1 MDRRNFLLAAV
12 AVSAGCARSATA
24 WAMETTGT
32 APLGLQLYSV
42 RNLMA
47 ANMPA
52 TLERV
57 ARAGYRDVE
66 FAGYF
71 NHSPASI
78 KGMLGAVGLQAPSAH
93 LPYSAFLESPEKVLE
108 HATAMGH
115 QFVVVP
121 WLDTDARSLDQYRE
135 HAENFNR
142 WGELC
147 KSAGVQ
153 FAYHNHQFEFQE
165 TEGTLPFDLLLAET
179 DPSLVQFELDLAWA
193 SAANA
198 DPVAYFKAWPGR
210 FPMIHIKDFDASGNE
225 ADVGDGDVP
234 FAAIFEHLDTAG
246 VKHGFIERDNS
257 KDINYSLQHN
267 FDAIEPLWTLH
278 MAPGN

>member
-1 MDRRNFLLAAV
+1 MDRRSFLLAA
-12 AVSAGCARSATA
+12 AAMAAGCSRTA
-24 WAMETTGT
+24 ETGVTEMTRT
-32 APLGLQLYSV
+32 APLGIQLYSV
-42 RNLMA
+42 RVLMA
-47 ANMPA
+47 ADVTA
-52 TLERV
+52 TLELI
-57 ARAGYRDVE
+57 ASTGYREVE

-71 NHSPASI
+71 DYSPADLKAI
-78 KGMLGAVGLQAPSAH
+78 LAAVGLQAPSAH

-121 WLDTDARSLDQYRE
+121 WLDPESRSLDHYRA

-147 KSAGVQ
+147 KGAGIQ
-153 FAYHNHQFEFQE
+153 FAYHNHQFEFEE

-193 SAANA
+193 RAAKA
-198 DPVAYFKAWPGR
+198 DSVAYFKAWPGR
-210 FPMIHIKDFDASGNE
+210 FPMLHIKDVDASGNE
-225 ADVGDGDVP
+225 ADIGDGDVA
-234 FAAIFEHLDTAG
+234 FASIFEYLDTAG

-257 KDINYSLQHN
+257 KDVNYSLQHN
-267 FDAIEPLWTLH
+267 FDAIEPLWTSH
-278 MAPGN
+278 MGSKT

>member
-1 MDRRNFLLAAV
+1 MDRRSFLLAA
-12 AVSAGCARSATA
+12 AAMAAGCSRTAEKGVTEMAR
-24 WAMETTGT
+24 T
-32 APLGLQLYSV
+32 APLGIQLYSV
-42 RNLMA
+42 RELMA
-47 ANMPA
+47 VDVAA
-52 TLERV
+52 TLELI
-57 ARAGYRDVE
+57 ANTGYREVE

-71 NHSPASI
+71 DHSPADLKAI
-78 KGMLGAVGLQAPSAH
+78 LGAVGLQAPSAH
-93 LPYSAFLESPEKVLE
+93 VPYSAFLESTEKVLE

-121 WLDTDARSLDQYRE
+121 WLDTDLRSLDHYQE
-135 HAENFNR
+135 HAENFNC

-147 KSAGVQ
+147 KGAGIQ
-153 FAYHNHQFEFQE
+153 FAYHNHQFEFEE

-193 SAANA
+193 RAANA
-198 DPVAYFKAWPGR
+198 DSIAYFEAWPGR
-210 FPMIHIKDFDASGNE
+210 FPMLHIKDFDASGNE

-234 FAAIFEHLDTAG
+234 FASIFEYLDIAG

-267 FDAIEPLWTLH
+267 FDAIAPLWTSH
-278 MAPGN
+278 MGSNT